1 MDFLKSIIDE
11 EISKKRKL
19 IDEAKSDKSNKK
31 KYIRRGDIE
40 NLEKKKYY
48 EDLEKEK
55 KEKEKKIKKKEKEE
69 QYYGTTPSKNESI
82 DNSKNNDNKSKND
95 ESDDEENDVL
105 AKIFEN
111 ISQDEVIKRLRSHG
125 EPIRYFGETDQE
137 RIVRLRH
144 LEAAEE
150 KTEGQQNE
158 FMHAMEDTDRILD
171 LEALKKQAGFDDE
184 DKKNKKKKDYSD
196 VDTTLISLEL
206 IQKDIDKA
214 CFLINVYFKRLLDEW
229 EDDLNKRSE
238 EVKRSYKGKR
248 DAAIQKQTR
257 DYLKPFF
264 KELKHK
270 TLQADVLARVSEIA
284 QFMQERE
291 YMKANESYLQLSIG
305 NAPWPIGVTMVGI
318 HERSAREKIFASQV
332 AHVLNDESQRKWIQS
347 IKRIMTWA
355 QDKYKP
361 SDLAKRVG

>member
-19 IDEAKSDKSNKK
+19 IDEAKTDKSNKK
-31 KYIRRGDIE
+31 KYIRRGEIE
-40 NLEKKKYY
+40 KLEEKKYQ
-48 EDLEKEK
+48 ESIEKEK
-55 KEKEKKIKKKEKEE
+55 KEKEEKLKKKKEHEE
-69 QYYGTTPSKNESI
+69 QYYSSSPSKK
-82 DNSKNNDNKSKND
+82 DSKND
-95 ESDDEENDVL
+95 NNKNDKSLNNNDDDDADNL
-105 AKIFEN
+105 TKIFEN
-111 ISQDEVIKRLRSHG
+111 ISQEEVIKRLRSHG

-158 FMHAMEDTDRILD
+158 FMHAMEDTDRNLD
-171 LEALKKQAGFDDE
+171 LEALKKQAGIEDDDE
-184 DKKNKKKKDYSD
+184 KNKKRKDYSD
-196 VDTTLISLEL
+196 VDTSIIGLEL
-206 IQKDIDKA
+206 IQKDMDKA
-214 CFLINVYFKRLLDEW
+214 CFLISVYFKRLLDAW
-229 EDDLNKRSE
+229 EDDLNQRSE

-248 DAAIQKQTR
+248 ETAIQRQTR
-257 DYLKPFF
+257 EYLKPFF
-264 KELKHK
+264 KGLKRK
-270 TLQADVLARVSEIA
+270 TIEADVLARVSEIA

-361 SDLAKRVG
+361 TDFAKRVG

>member
-19 IDEAKSDKSNKK
+19 IDEAKSDKSSKK
-31 KYIRRGDIE
+31 KYIKRGEIE
-40 NLEKKKYY
+40 NLEKKKYF
-48 EDLEKEK
+48 ENLEKEK
-55 KEKEKKIKKKEKEE
+55 EEKLKKKKE
-69 QYYGTTPSKNESI
+69 NEITKAISLNN
-82 DNSKNNDNKSKND
+82 NSNNKSDKGENKSNSDNNDDDDND
-95 ESDDEENDVL
+95 NLS
-105 AKIFEN
+105 KIFEN

-137 RIVRLRH
+137 RIIRLRH

-158 FMHAMEDTDRILD
+158 FMHAMEDTDRNLD
-171 LEALKKQAGFDDE
+171 LEALKKQAGIKDDDE
-184 DKKNKKKKDYSD
+184 KNKKKKDYKD
-196 VDTTLISLEL
+196 VDTTIIGLEL
-206 IQKDIDKA
+206 IQKDMDKA
-214 CFLINVYFKRLLDEW
+214 CFLISVYFKRLLDAW
-229 EDDLNKRSE
+229 EDELNERSE

-248 DAAIQKQTR
+248 ETAIQRQTR
-257 DYLKPFF
+257 EYLKPFF
-264 KELKHK
+264 KGLKRK
-270 TLQADVLARVSEIA
+270 TIEADVLARVSEIA

-361 SDLAKRVG
+361 TDLSKRVG

>member
-1 MDFLKSIIDE
+1 LKSIIDE

-19 IDEAKSDKSNKK
+19 IDEAKSDKSSKK

-40 NLEKKKYY
+40 EFEKKKYY
-48 EDLEKEK
+48 KDLEKEK
-55 KEKEKKIKKKEKEE
+55 KEKEIKLKKKKEYIE
-69 QYYGTTPSKNESI
+69 QYNGSNPSNNSLSADSIDKSNDSKNGQL
-82 DNSKNNDNKSKND
+82 
-95 ESDDEENDVL
+95 DDEENDNL
-105 AKIFEN
+105 TKIFEN

-137 RIVRLRH
+137 RIIRLRH

-158 FMHAMEDTDRILD
+158 FMHAMEDTDRNLD
-171 LEALKKQAGFDDE
+171 LEALRKQAGLDNE
-184 DKKNKKKKDYSD
+184 EEKNKKKKDYSD
-196 VDTTLISLEL
+196 VDTSIISLEL

-214 CFLINVYFKRLLDEW
+214 CFLISVYFRRLLDEW

-248 DAAIQKQTR
+248 DTAIQKQTR

-270 TLQADVLARVSEIA
+270 TIQADVLARVSEIA

>member
-19 IDEAKSDKSNKK
+19 IDEAKTDNKNKK
-31 KYIRRGDIE
+31 KYIKRSEIE

-48 EDLEKEK
+48 ENLEKEK
-55 KEKEKKIKKKEKEE
+55 YDKEKKNKKNKDSDK
-69 QYYGTTPSKNESI
+69 YYSSNLSSNKVDELNN
-82 DNSKNNDNKSKND
+82 DDFKSKNNYEDDDNDNLS
-95 ESDDEENDVL
+95 
-105 AKIFEN
+105 KIFEN

-137 RIVRLRH
+137 RIIRLRH

-150 KTEGQQNE
+150 KTEGQRNE
-158 FMHAMEDTDRILD
+158 FMHALEDTDRNLD
-171 LEALKKQAGFDDE
+171 LETLRKQAGLDNEDD
-184 DKKNKKKKDYSD
+184 KNKKKKDYSD
-196 VDTTLISLEL
+196 VDTSSISLEL
-206 IQKDIDKA
+206 IQKDIDRA
-214 CFLINVYFKRLLDEW
+214 YFLLYVYFKRLLDAW
-229 EDDLNKRSE
+229 EDDLNQRSE

-248 DAAIQKQTR
+248 ETAIQRQTR

-264 KELKHK
+264 KELKRK

-361 SDLAKRVG
+361 SDYAKRVG

>member
-19 IDEAKSDKSNKK
+19 INEAKSDKSNKK

-48 EDLEKEK
+48 EELEKEK
-55 KEKEKKIKKKEKEE
+55 KEKEEKLQKKRKKKKKNYRKKEKR
-69 QYYGTTPSKNESI
+69 I
-82 DNSKNNDNKSKND
+82 NNQL
-95 ESDDEENDVL
+95 DDEENDNL
-105 AKIFEN
+105 TKIFEN

-158 FMHAMEDTDRILD
+158 FMHAMEDTDRNLD
-171 LEALKKQAGFDDE
+171 LEALRKQAGLDNE
-184 DKKNKKKKDYSD
+184 EEKNKKKKDYSD

-248 DAAIQKQTR
+248 ETAIQKQTR

-318 HERSAREKIFASQV
+318 HERS
-332 AHVLNDESQRKWIQS
+332 
-347 IKRIMTWA
+347 
-355 QDKYKP
+355 
-361 SDLAKRVG
+361 